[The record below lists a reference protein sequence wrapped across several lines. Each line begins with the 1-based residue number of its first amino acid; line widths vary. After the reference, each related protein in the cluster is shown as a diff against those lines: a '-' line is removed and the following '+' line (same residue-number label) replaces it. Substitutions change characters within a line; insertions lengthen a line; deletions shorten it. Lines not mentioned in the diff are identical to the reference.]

1 MCGGTLSTP
10 YRVQNRRCIC
20 SVLFVCSLFCAGTV
34 AQQLMKVPVSVSRK
48 GNDEVGALLLAAINQ
63 ELSTSTTDSLRR
75 DEPLSHSAK
84 LRFKVSDA
92 PEKKGL
98 EFFIEL
104 ATADAAT
111 NEQKHGSTSV
121 VSIVIES
128 MGLPNSW
135 PVPDAWYHKI
145 VITKREA
152 IKLIA
157 KQFVTD
163 MDAHWCNT
171 IKSSVGGCPE
181 EQWK

>member
-1 MCGGTLSTP
+1 
-10 YRVQNRRCIC
+10 
-20 SVLFVCSLFCAGTV
+20 
-34 AQQLMKVPVSVSRK
+34 MKAPVSVSRK

-63 ELSTSTTDSLRR
+63 ELSKSTTYSFRR
-75 DEPLSHSAK
+75 DEPVSDSAE
-84 LRFKVSDA
+84 LGFKVSDA

-104 ATADAAT
+104 ATADAAR
-111 NEQKHGSTSV
+111 NEQKHGSTSA
-121 VSIVIES
+121 VSIVIKS

>member
-1 MCGGTLSTP
+1 
-10 YRVQNRRCIC
+10 
-20 SVLFVCSLFCAGTV
+20 LFVCSLFCAGTV

-48 GNDEVGALLLAAINQ
+48 GNDEVGARLLAAINQ

-92 PEKKGL
+92 PEKRGL
-98 EFFIEL
+98 EFFIEWQRL
-104 ATADAAT
+104 MLQRT
-111 NEQKHGSTSV
+111 NRNMEALPPYPSS
-121 VSIVIES
+121 S

>member
-1 MCGGTLSTP
+1 
-10 YRVQNRRCIC
+10 
-20 SVLFVCSLFCAGTV
+20 
-34 AQQLMKVPVSVSRK
+34 MKVPVSASSK
-48 GNDEVGALLLAAINQ
+48 GNDEVGALLLPAIHQ
-63 ELSTSTTDSLRR
+63 ELSKSTAYSFRR
-75 DEPLSHSAK
+75 DEP
-84 LRFKVSDA
+84 VSDA

-111 NEQKHGSTSV
+111 NEQKHGSTSL

-145 VITKREA
+145 VIAKREA

-157 KQFVTD
+157 KQFVSD

-171 IKSSVGGCPE
+171 MKSSVGGCPE